1 MFWAMFWF
9 GSTFQILCR
18 CYMNFTQF
26 LFYTLLYLFIVILL
40 HHTYLYIQD
49 KFTKPIVVRSVPD
62 GSPHAMH
69 TAHTA
74 HTDTTIPDSDFD
86 NMNQDLV
93 SMLEQEMQQS

>member
-1 MFWAMFWF
+1 
-9 GSTFQILCR
+9 
-18 CYMNFTQF
+18 MNFTQF

-69 TAHTA
+69 T
-74 HTDTTIPDSDFD
+74 DTTIPDSDFD

-93 SMLEQEMQQS
+93 SMLEQEMQQ

>member
-1 MFWAMFWF
+1 M
-9 GSTFQILCR
+9 
-18 CYMNFTQF
+18 
-26 LFYTLLYLFIVILL
+26 

-62 GSPHAMH
+62 SSPHAMH
-69 TAHTA
+69 TV

-93 SMLEQEMQQS
+93 SMLEQEMQQ

>member
-1 MFWAMFWF
+1 
-9 GSTFQILCR
+9 
-18 CYMNFTQF
+18 MNFTQF

-49 KFTKPIVVRSVPD
+49 KFTKPIVVRSVPE
-62 GSPHAMH
+62 GSHHAMH
-69 TAHTA
+69 MVHMVHTV

-93 SMLEQEMQQS
+93 SMLEQEMQQ